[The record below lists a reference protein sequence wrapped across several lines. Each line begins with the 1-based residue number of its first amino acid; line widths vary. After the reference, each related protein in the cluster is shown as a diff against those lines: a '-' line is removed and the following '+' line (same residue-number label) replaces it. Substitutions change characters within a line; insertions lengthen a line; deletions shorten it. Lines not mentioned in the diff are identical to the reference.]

1 MDIEQTIKESLEF
14 FLRED
19 APVDDLGEL
28 MAVLD
33 KLAYLV
39 NCVNY
44 EFDETEY
51 PEAPESNYHLFR
63 DKVKKRFPILGF
75 YNIPKDVSGEV
86 EKSELLVGDAIDDIS
101 DIVCDLSEI
110 LWCFENTSK
119 NDALWHYQNSFRSHW
134 GRHLRELQ
142 LYLHDKWW

>member
-1 MDIEQTIKESLEF
+1 MDIEETVKE
-14 FLRED
+14 FLDFVLNED
-19 APVDDLGEL
+19 SVVDDLGEL

-33 KLAYLV
+33 KLAYSV
-39 NCVNY
+39 NYVNY

-51 PEAPESNYHLFR
+51 PEAPERNYQLIR
-63 DKVKKRFPILGF
+63 EKVQKRFPDLGF
-75 YNIPKDVSGEV
+75 YNIPQDVSEKL
-86 EKSELLVGDAIDDIS
+86 EKSEIIVGDAIDDIS
-101 DIVCDLSEI
+101 DIVGDLSEV

-134 GRHLRELQ
+134 GKHLRELQ

>member
-1 MDIEQTIKESLEF
+1 MDIEETIKE
-14 FLRED
+14 FLDFVLKED
-19 APVDDLGEL
+19 AAVDDLGEL
-28 MAVLD
+28 MAALD
-33 KLAYLV
+33 KLAYSV
-39 NCVNY
+39 NNVKY

-51 PEAPESNYHLFR
+51 PEAPER
-63 DKVKKRFPILGF
+63 DYQLIREKAQKRFPDLGF
-75 YNIPKDVSGEV
+75 YNMHQEITEKVKQGEII
-86 EKSELLVGDAIDDIS
+86 VGDALDDIS
-101 DIVCDLSEI
+101 DIVGDLRDV